1 MNVNDALK
9 TGPGLPEIA
18 QPQART
24 SATTGT
30 KTDTVGADSANV
42 QLSAQYQSL
51 GAKAA
56 GPASGSFDA
65 KKVAEIKAAIANGT
79 FQVDPEKVA
88 SGLLDTVK
96 NLIGTRSK
104 A

>member
-9 TGPGLPEIA
+9 TGSGLPEVA
-18 QPQART
+18 QPQPRT
-24 SATTGT
+24 PGT
-30 KTDTVGADSANV
+30 AGAKTDAVSADSANV

-51 GAKAA
+51 GTKAV
-56 GPASGSFDA
+56 GPSGSFDA

-96 NLIGTRSK
+96 NLISTRSK

>member
-9 TGPGLPEIA
+9 TGTGLPEVA
-18 QPQART
+18 QPQPRT
-24 SATTGT
+24 PGATGA
-30 KTDTVGADSANV
+30 KTDTVSADSANV

-51 GAKAA
+51 GTKAA
-56 GPASGSFDA
+56 ASPSGSFDA

-96 NLIGTRSK
+96 NLISTRSK